1 MTKSIQ
7 GSRPFPLLRNL
18 QFSPL
23 KEGEEQYV
31 LLWDPSGLSTERLI
45 VPLSYFYLLQFF
57 DGEHSLEQV
66 SAEYL
71 RKFGEFL
78 VPDRLQRLVSDLDD
92 KLFLEGDRA
101 DAARQAALTAY
112 RAAPVRAAAF
122 AGKSYEADPEKLLAQ
137 IKGCFTSKEG
147 PERKES
153 EHKGQPIKGLVAP
166 HYEIKHAGP
175 IYAWAYKELHESQAP
190 DLFVVLGTCH
200 TGLQNGYAMTGKDF
214 QTPLGTITTDRAV
227 LDRIKTAAGF
237 CLDEELAHKNEHS
250 IEFQLPFLQYVSG
263 STKSISIVPILCSFP
278 PATFFDPQ
286 LRELRDRVE
295 TFLATLRDALA
306 STGRPAC
313 IIASAE
319 LAHIGMR
326 YGDSSP
332 PTDFSFHRC
341 MQTDLTMLKHVEE
354 INADAFAQFIAKEDD
369 GRRISGF
376 AAIYTLLKLI
386 GEGKGQVLRYD
397 RGITD
402 QFNSTVTYA
411 SMAFWQS

>member
-1 MTKSIQ
+1 MTESVQ
-7 GSRPFPLLRNL
+7 RTRPCPLLRNL

-23 KEGEEQYV
+23 KEGDDQYV
-31 LLWDPSGLSTERLI
+31 LLWDPSGLSTEKLI

-66 SAEYL
+66 SGEYL

-78 VPDRLQRLVSDLDD
+78 VPDRLQRLVDDLND
-92 KLFLEGDRA
+92 KLFLEGERV
-101 DAARQAALTAY
+101 DAARHAALAAY
-112 RAAPVRAAAF
+112 RAAPTRTAVF
-122 AGKSYEADPEKLLAQ
+122 AGKSYEADPEKLMAQ
-137 IKGCFTSKEG
+137 LKGCFSSKEG

-175 IYAWAYKELHESQAP
+175 IYAWAYKELQDAQAP

-200 TGLQNGYAMTGKDF
+200 AGLQNGYAVTGKDF
-214 QTPLGTITTDRAV
+214 ETPLGVVKTDPAI
-227 LDRIKTAAGF
+227 LDRLKDTAGF
-237 CLDEELAHKNEHS
+237 CLDEELAHRNEHS
-250 IEFQLPFLQYVSG
+250 IEFQLPFLQFVSG
-263 STKSISIVPILCSFP
+263 RTKPITVVPVLCAFP
-278 PATFFDPQ
+278 PATFFDPHM
-286 LRELRDRVE
+286 RELRDRIE
-295 TFLATLRDALA
+295 TFLGALRDALA
-306 STGRPAC
+306 AAGRPAC
-313 IIASAE
+313 VIASAE
-319 LAHIGMR
+319 LAHLGMR

-354 INADAFAQFIAKEDD
+354 INADAFAQFIAKEGDS
-369 GRRISGF
+369 RRISGF

-411 SMAFWQS
+411 SMTFF

>member
-1 MTKSIQ
+1 MTESAQ
-7 GSRPFPLLRNL
+7 RSRPFPLLRNL

-23 KEGEEQYV
+23 KEGEDQYV
-31 LLWDPSGLSTERLI
+31 LLWDPSGLSTDKLI

-66 SAEYL
+66 SGEYL

-78 VPDRLQRLVSDLDD
+78 VPDRLQRLVNDLDD
-92 KLFLEGDRA
+92 KLFLEGERA
-101 DAARQAALTAY
+101 ESARQAALGAY
-112 RAAPVRAAAF
+112 RAAPTRAAAF
-122 AGKSYEADPEKLLAQ
+122 AGKSYEADPEKLMAQ
-137 IKGCFTSKEG
+137 LKGCFTSKEG
-147 PERKES
+147 PDRKES

-175 IYAWAYKELHESQAP
+175 IYAWAYKELQEAQAP

-200 TGLQNGYAMTGKDF
+200 TGLQNGYAVTGKDF
-214 QTPLGTITTDRAV
+214 ETPLGIIKTDRGI
-227 LDRIKTAAGF
+227 LDRLTADAGF

-250 IEFQLPFLQYVSG
+250 IEFQLPFLQYVAG
-263 STKSISIVPILCSFP
+263 STKPISVVPILCSFP
-278 PATFFDPQ
+278 PSTFFDPQ
-286 LRELRDRVE
+286 LHQLRGRVE
-295 TFLATLRDALA
+295 TFVASLQNVLAQA
-306 STGRPAC
+306 GRPAC
-313 IIASAE
+313 FIASAE

-326 YGDSSP
+326 YGDASP

-354 INADAFAQFIAKEDD
+354 INADAFAQFIAKEGDS
-369 GRRISGF
+369 RRISGF

-411 SMAFWQS
+411 SMAFF

>member
-1 MTKSIQ
+1 MTEPAQ
-7 GSRPFPLLRNL
+7 RVRPFPLLRNL

-23 KEGEEQYV
+23 KEGEEQYIV
-31 LLWDPSGLSTERLI
+31 LWDPSGLSTEKLI
-45 VPLSYFYLLQFF
+45 VPLSYFYLLKFF

-78 VPDRLQRLVSDLDD
+78 VPDRLQRLINDLDD
-92 KLFLEGDRA
+92 KLFLEGERA
-101 DAARQAALTAY
+101 DAACQAALTAY
-112 RAAPVRAAAF
+112 RAAPTRTAAF
-122 AGKSYEADPEKLLAQ
+122 AGKSYEADPAKLMVQ

-147 PERKES
+147 PERKDS

-175 IYAWAYKELHESQAP
+175 IYAWAYKELQDAQAP
-190 DLFVVLGTCH
+190 DLFVILGTSH
-200 TGLQNGYAMTGKDF
+200 TGLQNGYAVTGKDF
-214 QTPLGTITTDRAV
+214 ETPLGIIKTDCEM
-227 LDRIKTAAGF
+227 LDRLKATAGF
-237 CLDEELAHKNEHS
+237 CLDDELAHKNEHS
-250 IEFQLPFLQYVSG
+250 IEFQLPFLQYIMG
-263 STKSISIVPILCSFP
+263 QTTPITIVPILCSFP

-286 LRELRDRVE
+286 LGELRGRVE
-295 TFLATLRDALA
+295 AFLKALQDALA
-306 STGRPAC
+306 VTGRPAC
-313 IIASAE
+313 IIAGVE

-326 YGDSSP
+326 YGDASP

-354 INADAFAQFIAKEDD
+354 INADAFAQFIAKEGDS
-369 GRRISGF
+369 RRISGF

-411 SMAFWQS
+411 SMAFY

>member
-1 MTKSIQ
+1 MTESAQSSK
-7 GSRPFPLLRNL
+7 PFPLLRNL

-31 LLWDPSGLSTERLI
+31 LLWDPSGLSTDKLI

-66 SAEYL
+66 AAEYL

-78 VPDRLQRLVSDLDD
+78 VPDRLHRLVSDL
-92 KLFLEGDRA
+92 
-101 DAARQAALTAY
+101 AAYQAAS
-112 RAAPVRAAAF
+112 VRRAAF
-122 AGKSYEADPEKLLAQ
+122 AGKSYEADPAKLTAQ
-137 IKGCFTSKEG
+137 IKGCFSSKEG
-147 PERKES
+147 PERRDS

-166 HYEIKHAGP
+166 HYEIKDAGP
-175 IYAWAYKELHESQAP
+175 IYAWAYKELQESQAP

-200 TGLQNGYAMTGKDF
+200 AGLQNGYAVTGKDF
-214 QTPLGTITTDRAV
+214 ETPLGLVKTDRAII
-227 LDRIKTAAGF
+227 DRLKAAAGF
-237 CLDEELAHKNEHS
+237 CFDEELAHKNEHS
-250 IEFQLPFLQYVSG
+250 IEFQLPFLQFVTG
-263 STKSISIVPILCSFP
+263 QEKSIAIVPVLCSFP
-278 PATFFDPQ
+278 PTTFFDPQ
-286 LRELRDRVE
+286 LRDLRERIE
-295 TFLATLRDALA
+295 AFLKALQDALA
-306 STGRPAC
+306 QTGRPAC
-313 IIASAE
+313 IIAGAE

-341 MQTDLTMLKHVEE
+341 MQQDLTMLKHAEE
-354 INADAFAQFIAKEDD
+354 VDADAFAQFLAKEGDS
-369 GRRISGF
+369 RRISGF

-386 GEGKGQVLRYD
+386 GGGKGQVLRYD

-411 SMAFWQS
+411 SMAFF

>member
-1 MTKSIQ
+1 M
-7 GSRPFPLLRNL
+7 
-18 QFSPL
+18 
-23 KEGEEQYV
+23 
-31 LLWDPSGLSTERLI
+31 
-45 VPLSYFYLLQFF
+45 
-57 DGEHSLEQV
+57 
-66 SAEYL
+66 
-71 RKFGEFL
+71 
-78 VPDRLQRLVSDLDD
+78 
-92 KLFLEGDRA
+92 
-101 DAARQAALTAY
+101 
-112 RAAPVRAAAF
+112 
-122 AGKSYEADPEKLLAQ
+122 AQ
-137 IKGCFTSKEG
+137 LKGCFTSKEG

-175 IYAWAYKELHESQAP
+175 IYAWAYKELQEAQAP

-200 TGLQNGYAMTGKDF
+200 AGLQNGYAVTGKDF
-214 QTPLGTITTDRAV
+214 ETPLGVIKTDREILAQ
-227 LDRIKTAAGF
+227 LRAATGF
-237 CLDEELAHKNEHS
+237 CFDEELAHKNEHA

-263 STKSISIVPILCSFP
+263 PGKPISVVPVLCSFP

-286 LRELRDRVE
+286 LRELRERVE
-295 TFLATLRDALA
+295 TFLASLRNALA
-306 STGRPAC
+306 SAGRPAC
-313 IIASAE
+313 IVASVE

-354 INADAFAQFIAKEDD
+354 VNADAFAQFIVKEGDS
-369 GRRISGF
+369 RRISGF